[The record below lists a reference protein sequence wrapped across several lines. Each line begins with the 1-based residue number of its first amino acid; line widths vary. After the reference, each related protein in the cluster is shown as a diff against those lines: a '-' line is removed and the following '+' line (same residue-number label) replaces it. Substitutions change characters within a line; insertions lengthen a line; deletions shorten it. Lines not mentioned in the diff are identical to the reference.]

1 MVVDHSLQE
10 KAKQIQQWL
19 AMERRGY
26 TRMHIPYTALID
38 ARGLP
43 MQYIGVVAY
52 HPTQYPEHFD
62 ALLQAF
68 ATVKLI
74 GD

>member
-1 MVVDHSLQE
+1 MDLSLQE
-10 KAKQIQQWL
+10 KAEQIQQWL
-19 AMERRGY
+19 STERKGY
-26 TRMHIPYTALID
+26 TRLHTPYTALID
-38 ARGLP
+38 ARGLA

-52 HPTQYPEHFD
+52 HPTQFPEHFE

>member
-1 MVVDHSLQE
+1 
-10 KAKQIQQWL
+10 
-19 AMERRGY
+19 
-26 TRMHIPYTALID
+26 MHIPYTALID

-74 GD
+74 GE

>member
-1 MVVDHSLQE
+1 M
-10 KAKQIQQWL
+10 A
-19 AMERRGY
+19 RNGTRGY
-26 TRMHIPYTALID
+26 TRVHIPYTALID

-43 MQYIGVVAY
+43 MQYVGVVAY
-52 HPTQYPEHFD
+52 HPTQFPEHFG
-62 ALLQAF
+62 ALLEAF

>member
-1 MVVDHSLQE
+1 MVVDHSLQK
-10 KAKQIQQWL
+10 KAEQVQQWL
-19 AMERRGY
+19 ALERRGY
-26 TRMHIPYTALID
+26 TRMQIPYTALID

-52 HPTQYPEHFD
+52 HPTQYPEHFEV
-62 ALLQAF
+62 LLEAF

-74 GD
+74 GE

>member
-1 MVVDHSLQE
+1 MDLSLQK
-10 KAKQIQQWL
+10 KAEQIQQWL
-19 AMERRGY
+19 ALESRGY
-26 TRMHIPYTALID
+26 TRMYIPYTALVD

-52 HPTQYPEHFD
+52 HPTHYPEHFQ
-62 ALLQAF
+62 ALLEAF

>member
-1 MVVDHSLQE
+1 MDRSLQK
-10 KAKQIQQWL
+10 KAEQIQQWL

-26 TRMHIPYTALID
+26 TRMQIPYTALID

-43 MQYIGVVAY
+43 MQYIGTVAY
-52 HPTQYPEHFD
+52 HPTRCPEHFK
-62 ALLQAF
+62 ALLHAF

>member
-1 MVVDHSLQE
+1 MDHSLQK
-10 KAKQIQQWL
+10 KAEQIQQWL
-19 AMERRGY
+19 ALERRGY

-38 ARGLP
+38 ARGPP

-52 HPTQYPEHFD
+52 YPTQFPEHFE

>member
-1 MVVDHSLQE
+1 MDLSLQK
-10 KAKQIQQWL
+10 KAEQIQQWL
-19 AMERRGY
+19 TMERRGY

-52 HPTQYPEHFD
+52 HPTQYPEHFK
-62 ALLQAF
+62 ALLEAF